1 MSDTNSP
8 KRKQKTLSQILAIC
22 FVILFILSCQIQF
35 PQPWIGMV
43 IQGVLAGA
51 LVLIALNILK
61 ELQQETENTQHNI
74 LQNLKDKTE
83 DLKEFV
89 SKSDADI
96 IQKMGLYQQFISQQ
110 QEETKNFL
118 SNSFAEVKDKLEATD
133 NALTE
138 FISRQHEETKELL
151 SNLRTEV
158 NDKILTISTL
168 FIEKQQKQAEIIKS
182 GNTTLAESITG
193 LSWSMNAELKKESER
208 NAAQAAQTLKS
219 LLHQHEETKE
229 LLSNLLSELKC
240 KIETTDSVITQL
252 FIDEQMKQTKEMRS
266 NNAALTE
273 SITGL
278 SLLLKGEIKQEG
290 ERSAAQT
297 ASALETL
304 SRQHEE
310 AMELLSNVLAVIKDK
325 IETTDKA
332 LTMLFVEEQRKQ
344 IEEMKSGNKTLAESI
359 TGLSWS
365 LNGELKKE
373 SEKSTMQTT
382 QILETISHLHEQN
395 KEIVSDLYAQIKA
408 KLKDTDDVLSNLFL
422 NEQLKQTNE
431 MKSDSALLSESV
443 LKLSQTLNNRLTELN
458 DSLTTQFI
466 AGQKKQTEETNQKY
480 NVLSDSLEK
489 VKTMIIDE
497 HHKEHD
503 SQITHIDNV
512 LTEVTLQY
520 EETISSLRK
529 MNLEINDKFLEFQNM
544 ISSLNSLFDKSY
556 VSVSNAINSL
566 INKEDVENAVFNVL
580 SEFDQF
586 EKIRI
591 EISNLSRLFKSLSY
605 SKTDEYTNPNRI
617 ETINDE
623 ANKLLIRN
631 HYEHNKIK
639 KSEMLKDG
647 KISYLVNY
655 DTFGNISD
663 SISYDNNGLIMMQTT
678 YYSNGQI
685 KQRIEFKNG
694 KKFAVANFNE
704 NGEKQK

>member
-138 FISRQHEETKELL
+138 FISRQHEETI
-151 SNLRTEV
+151 N
-158 NDKILTISTL
+158 
-168 FIEKQQKQAEIIKS
+168 
-182 GNTTLAESITG
+182 
-193 LSWSMNAELKKESER
+193 
-208 NAAQAAQTLKS
+208 
-219 LLHQHEETKE
+219 
-229 LLSNLLSELKC
+229 
-240 KIETTDSVITQL
+240 
-252 FIDEQMKQTKEMRS
+252 
-266 NNAALTE
+266 
-273 SITGL
+273 
-278 SLLLKGEIKQEG
+278 
-290 ERSAAQT
+290 
-297 ASALETL
+297 
-304 SRQHEE
+304 
-310 AMELLSNVLAVIKDK
+310 
-325 IETTDKA
+325 
-332 LTMLFVEEQRKQ
+332 
-344 IEEMKSGNKTLAESI
+344 
-359 TGLSWS
+359 
-365 LNGELKKE
+365 
-373 SEKSTMQTT
+373 
-382 QILETISHLHEQN
+382 
-395 KEIVSDLYAQIKA
+395 
-408 KLKDTDDVLSNLFL
+408 
-422 NEQLKQTNE
+422 
-431 MKSDSALLSESV
+431 
-443 LKLSQTLNNRLTELN
+443 
-458 DSLTTQFI
+458 
-466 AGQKKQTEETNQKY
+466 
-480 NVLSDSLEK
+480 
-489 VKTMIIDE
+489 
-497 HHKEHD
+497 
-503 SQITHIDNV
+503 
-512 LTEVTLQY
+512 
-520 EETISSLRK
+520 SLRK

-591 EISNLSRLFKSLSY
+591 EISNLSRLFKLLSY